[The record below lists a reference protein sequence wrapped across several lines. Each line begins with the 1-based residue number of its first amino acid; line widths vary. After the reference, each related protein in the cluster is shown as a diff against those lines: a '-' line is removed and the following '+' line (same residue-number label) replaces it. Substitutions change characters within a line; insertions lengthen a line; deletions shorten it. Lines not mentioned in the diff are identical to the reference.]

1 MRFAMAAFVIV
12 IGSLPASAQTQAAP
26 PPPAPAPGSPAIFK
40 SAADLEA
47 VLKKATA
54 SAAGMTTS
62 NVAST
67 DQYSINIVHRDKA
80 AGAVAHAGNTELHYI
95 IEGSGVFVSGGKL
108 LRGAEGP
115 PVSIEGGSKQRFVK
129 GDVLVIPANSPH
141 WYSILDGPIT
151 YLEVRWLA
159 PK

>member
-1 MRFAMAAFVIV
+1 MRFAMAALVIV
-12 IGSLPASAQTQAAP
+12 MGSSAASAQNAAP
-26 PPPAPAPGSPAIFK
+26 LPAPAPGSPAIFK

-62 NVAST
+62 NVANT

-141 WYSILDGPIT
+141 WYSVLDGPIT